1 MNIAVGKFRN
11 KGQTKKPETR
21 MGSGFRL
28 FYRIGKIP
36 AFRVPGFPGFPGF
49 SVTRIP
55 VSIRPFPLLALQSF
69 AENVASRQLSMRP
82 TYSALAGLNC
92 HPAGHI

>member
-1 MNIAVGKFRN
+1 MNIAAGKFRN
-11 KGQTKKPETR
+11 KAQTKKPETR

-28 FYRIGKIP
+28 FNRIGKIP
-36 AFRVPGFPGFPGF
+36 VFRVPGLPGFP
-49 SVTRIP
+49 VTRIP

-69 AENVASRQLSMRP
+69 AENVGSRQLPMRP
-82 TYSALAGLNC
+82 TYFALAGLNC